1 MKITKEELSKNFFNT
16 HTIPDRVD
24 EQITAIKLLLSQGYG
39 VLDLQ
44 GHVLHRDTIDRDL
57 DSYHNSRPRYDYVNR
72 YQRKK
77 NEI

>member
-1 MKITKEELSKNFFNT
+1 MKITKEELSKNFFKR
-16 HTIPDRVD
+16 HTIPDRVE

-44 GHVLHRDTIDRDL
+44 GNILHRDTIERDV
-57 DSYHNSRPRYDYVNR
+57 DSYHNSRPRYDYVNT
-72 YQRKK
+72 YQKRK